1 MEYKMGDDSRGI
13 PEQKGCEKMEMEIPV
28 YLVSGFMDSGKS
40 SLIHETLIDGEFG
53 EGGKTLLILCEDG
66 EVEFEEEELLK
77 ANIKL
82 VMIEEEEEFTE
93 ERLNALSRKYQPQ
106 QVFIEYNGTWQMA
119 SFLEMEL
126 PKDWVLVQSL
136 ATVDATTFDMYLTN
150 MRAMIMEQLFAA
162 DVVIINRCDDDTP
175 KGKFRRAIKVINR
188 KAQIAY
194 ERADGTMDE
203 NEMEEL
209 PYDLNQDV
217 IDITDMD
224 YGIWYMD
231 ALDDPRKY
239 EGKKVR
245 FLALVY
251 RPEKMKKG
259 VFIPGRF
266 AMTCCVEDI
275 TFVGFKCKYNK
286 ASEIPHKSWITVTAE
301 MKNEF
306 AMEYKG
312 KGPVLYAVDVQ
323 PAEKPEDEL
332 IYFS

>member
-1 MEYKMGDDSRGI
+1 MD
-13 PEQKGCEKMEMEIPV
+13 MEIPV
-28 YLVSGFMDSGKS
+28 YLFSGFMDSGKS
-40 SLIHETLIDGEFG
+40 SLIRETLIEGDFG
-53 EGGKTLLILCEDG
+53 EGGRTLLILCEDG
-66 EVEFEEEELLK
+66 EVEFEEAELESVNAK
-77 ANIKL
+77 MVI
-82 VMIEEEEEFTE
+82 IEEEASFTPAKLKE
-93 ERLNALSRKYQPQ
+93 LQLAYQPD

-119 SFLEMEL
+119 TFLEMDL
-126 PKDWVLVQSL
+126 PKDWILVQSL
-136 ATVDATTFDMYLTN
+136 ATVDATTFEMYLTN

-175 KGKFRRAIKVINR
+175 KGKFRRAIKALNR

-194 ERADGTMDE
+194 ERADGTIDE
-203 NEMEEL
+203 NDMEEL
-209 PYDLNQDV
+209 PYDLNQEI

-251 RPEKMKKG
+251 RPQKMKKD
-259 VFIPGRF
+259 VLIPGRF
-266 AMTCCVEDI
+266 AMTCCVDDI
-275 TFVGFKCKYNK
+275 TFIGFKCKYSK
-286 ASEIPHKSWITVTAE
+286 AAEIAHKSWVTVTAE
-301 MKNEF
+301 MKTEF
-306 AMEYKG
+306 ALEYKG
-312 KGPVLYAVDVQ
+312 KGPVLYALDVQ

>member
-1 MEYKMGDDSRGI
+1 
-13 PEQKGCEKMEMEIPV
+13 MEIPV
-28 YLVSGFMDSGKS
+28 YLFSGFMDSGKT
-40 SLIHETLIDGEFG
+40 SLIKETLIEENFG
-53 EGGKTLLILCEDG
+53 EGAKTLLIACEDG
-66 EVEFEEEELLK
+66 EVEYDEAELAK
-77 ANIKL
+77 ANTKL

-93 ERLNALSRKYQPQ
+93 SKLKELDLQYKPD
-106 QVFIEYNGTWQMA
+106 QVFIEYNGTWEMA
-119 SFLEMEL
+119 TLLEMDL
-126 PKDWVLVQSL
+126 PKDWIIVQSL

-150 MRAMIMEQLFAA
+150 MRAMIMEQIFQA

-194 ERADGTMDE
+194 ERADGTVDTG
-203 NEMEEL
+203 EMEEL
-209 PYDLNQDV
+209 PYDLNKDI

-251 RPEKMKKG
+251 RPEKLKKG
-259 VFIPGRF
+259 VFVPGRF
-266 AMTCCVEDI
+266 AMTCCADDI
-275 TFVGFKCKYNK
+275 AFVGFKCKYDK
-286 ASEIPHKSWITVTAE
+286 ASEIPHKSWITITAE
-301 MKNEF
+301 MHNEF

-332 IYFS
+332 IYFN

>member
-1 MEYKMGDDSRGI
+1 MNNHI
-13 PEQKGCEKMEMEIPV
+13 EIPV
-28 YLVSGFMDSGKS
+28 YLFSGFMDSGKS
-40 SLIHETLIDGEFG
+40 TLIKGTLVEEDFG
-53 EGGKTLLILCEDG
+53 EGANTLLIVCEDG
-66 EVEFEEEELLK
+66 EVEYDEAKLQNVNTRIAVIEEELS
-77 ANIKL
+77 
-82 VMIEEEEEFTE
+82 FTAE
-93 ERLNALSRKYQPQ
+93 SLRELAAQYQPD
-106 QVFIEYNGTWQMA
+106 QVFIEYNGTWDMG

-150 MRAMIMEQLFAA
+150 MRAMIMDQLFQA
-162 DVVIINRCDDDTP
+162 DVVIINRCTEDTP

-194 ERADGTMDE
+194 ERADGSVDAPE
-203 NEMEEL
+203 LEEL
-209 PYDLNQDV
+209 PYDLSQDI

-231 ALDDPRKY
+231 ALEEPKKY

-251 RPEKMKKG
+251 RPEKLKKG
-259 VFIPGRF
+259 VLIPGRF
-266 AMTCCVEDI
+266 AMTCCADDI
-275 TFVGFKCKYNK
+275 TFVGFKCKYQK
-286 ASEIPHKSWITVTAE
+286 ADQLPHKSWITVTAE
-301 MKNEF
+301 MKTEF

-312 KGPVLYAVDVQ
+312 KGPVLYALDVQ

-332 IYFS
+332 IYFN